1 MPTNISNKFKTR
13 HDRKGEPYE
22 KLSRRNLY
30 SSRVQTGTL
39 AEKAEQALQYL
50 KGYYPNGSEFVVIE
64 VEGYNCVACLCDEFY
79 PYELG
84 SSVAPFDENQIYPVQ
99 GLTTKY
105 AFQR

>member
-1 MPTNISNKFKTR
+1 MKNYIFDLYTLPEFKR
-13 HDRKGEPYE
+13 DNPA
-22 KLSRRNLY
+22 
-30 SSRVQTGTL
+30 L

-50 KGYYPNGSEFVVIE
+50 KGYYPKDNVFVVIE
-64 VEGYNCVACLCDEFY
+64 VEGYNCVACLRDEFF